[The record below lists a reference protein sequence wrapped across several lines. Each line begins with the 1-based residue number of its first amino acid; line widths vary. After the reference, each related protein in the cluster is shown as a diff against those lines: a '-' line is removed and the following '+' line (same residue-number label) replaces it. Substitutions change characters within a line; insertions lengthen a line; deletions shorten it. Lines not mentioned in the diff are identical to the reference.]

1 MTTTLKGMNKSISGT
16 DFPETIDRNGYINHK
31 IPLMTTRA
39 KTLLAKKK
47 NKTKTEGT
55 TTTYSAKTTAIA
67 LSQPTSSQGMIQPTH
82 YSLQRQSDDGHVI
95 EDKKSIVVV
104 DDFASTPKKKRKN
117 AEELCNNNKKEN
129 DTTDS
134 VATRRSHQMMKDYQQ
149 AKRGMWG
156 RSWRSTQ
163 DLKVEDDNDDDEEE
177 NGESPTP
184 RTTGGA
190 GRGHPAL
197 SRAMRSFRHLL
208 VVTNVVD
215 QEMTTSPPQRGLQRA
230 RSNIFHRG

>member
-31 IPLMTTRA
+31 IPLMTPRA

-47 NKTKTEGT
+47 NTTKTEGT
-55 TTTYSAKTTAIA
+55 TTTDSAKTTAIA
-67 LSQPTSSQGMIQPTH
+67 LSQPASSQGMIQPTH

-95 EDKKSIVVV
+95 EDKKSSVVV

-117 AEELCNNNKKEN
+117 AEEHCNNKKEN
-129 DTTDS
+129 ATNDS
-134 VATRRSHQMMKDYQQ
+134 VATSRSHQMLKDYQQ
-149 AKRGMWG
+149 DKRGMWG

-163 DLKVEDDNDDDEEE
+163 DLKVEDDDDDEEE

-215 QEMTTSPPQRGLQRA
+215 QEMTSPPRRGLQRA